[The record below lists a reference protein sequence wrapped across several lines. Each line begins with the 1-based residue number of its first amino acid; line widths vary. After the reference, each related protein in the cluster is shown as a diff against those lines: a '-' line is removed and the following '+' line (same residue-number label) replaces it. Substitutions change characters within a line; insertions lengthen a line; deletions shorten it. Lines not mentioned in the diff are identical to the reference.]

1 MDPRTP
7 VFIVCSPLPHVG
19 KTLIARLLAEYLQ
32 ADERPFAAFDV
43 NPDDFAL
50 AQQLPD
56 HTTIAHIDD
65 TKGQMALF
73 DQLIIADVTSKVIDV
88 GYRCFDRFF
97 NVLQD
102 IDFNTAAHRALIA
115 PVLMFIAEPDDR
127 SVQAYAALG
136 ERFPELP
143 LVPVFNTGAGTDV
156 RARDS
161 FRSKYVTIPL
171 QIPFLAPALKTT
183 LARSGLPTPAN
194 DRQPGASS
202 SDLQAW
208 MRRVFLQFRELEL
221 RLLLEELKPSLR
233 LRA

>member
-32 ADERPFAAFDV
+32 ADERPFAVFDV

-88 GYRCFDRFF
+88 SYRMFDHF
-97 NVLQD
+97 
-102 IDFNTAAHRALIA
+102 
-115 PVLMFIAEPDDR
+115 
-127 SVQAYAALG
+127 
-136 ERFPELP
+136 
-143 LVPVFNTGAGTDV
+143 
-156 RARDS
+156 
-161 FRSKYVTIPL
+161 
-171 QIPFLAPALKTT
+171 
-183 LARSGLPTPAN
+183 
-194 DRQPGASS
+194 
-202 SDLQAW
+202 
-208 MRRVFLQFRELEL
+208 
-221 RLLLEELKPSLR
+221 
-233 LRA
+233 